1 MGESRLTHIPRGLK
15 KHSFTSEKKRATV
28 VKITSQG
35 KDFKGDET
43 TVHVRR
49 EGNRITADV
58 FDNSIKD
65 NDKAH
70 ITSESFPYTD
80 VGAKQVTEFLK
91 GEGISKTLSL

>member
-1 MGESRLTHIPRGLK
+1 MCKLS
-15 KHSFTSEKKRATV
+15 STSKRKRAPI

-35 KDFKGDET
+35 QDFKGKDT

-49 EGNRITADV
+49 EGDRITADV

-70 ITSESFPYTD
+70 ITSESFPYTES
-80 VGAKQVTEFLK
+80 GAKQATEFVK
-91 GEGISKTLSL
+91 GEGVSKTLVL